1 MKSHNDK
8 QLKAISEVYRIDF
21 NALIRIKSN
30 ASKVWV
36 ESDGDYII
44 AFTTID
50 SDTPQVATRYC
61 PITKKERD
69 ALLKIQPIKTPKIPK
84 ANKVINTKVD
94 NTVEVSNVTID
105 DLIPDFDII
114 LDLDT
119 ILEKISAT
127 GMKSLTK
134 TELEFLNNLSK

>member
-69 ALLKIQPIKTPKIPK
+69 ALLKIQPIKTPKMPK
-84 ANKVINTKVD
+84 ATKVVNTKVD
-94 NTVEVSNVTID
+94 NTVEFSNVTID
-105 DLIPDFDII
+105 DLIPDFDVI

-119 ILEKISAT
+119 ILEKISAA

-134 TELEFLNNLSK
+134 PELEFLNNLSK